1 MRCKKVRQKLDAYAA
16 NELTAGVR
24 EQVAEHLAACDACR
38 QALAR
43 QRDLAALLRGIP
55 APPVPDGF
63 RARLMAA
70 ARERL
75 SARERPVT
83 PPASPWRWWRSASV
97 PMRLAAAAVLVLSLS
112 LGALMGLDTA
122 RGTSPAPFTGA
133 QTVEADP
140 TAVYNLDSLA
150 DTPSGSLAETYLTLA
165 SARSE
170 EGE

>member
-1 MRCKKVRQKLDAYAA
+1 MRCRQVKQKLDAYAA
-16 NELTAGVR
+16 DELTAGVR
-24 EQVAEHLAACDACR
+24 EQVADHLAVCGACR
-38 QALAR
+38 KALAR
-43 QRDLAALLRGIP
+43 QRELAALLRAVP

-63 RARLMAA
+63 RARLVAA

-83 PPASPWRWWRSASV
+83 APASPWRWWRSASV
-97 PMRLAAAAVLVLSLS
+97 PMRLAAAAVLALSLS

-122 RGTSPAPFTGA
+122 RGPSPAPSTGA
-133 QTVEADP
+133 ETVQADP

-150 DTPSGSLAETYLTLA
+150 DTPSGSLAEAYLTLA

>member
-1 MRCKKVRQKLDAYAA
+1 MRCEQVQQKLDAYEA

-24 EQVAEHLAACDACR
+24 EQVANHLTACDACR

-43 QRDLAALLRGIP
+43 QRELVALLRGVA

-63 RARLMAA
+63 RAQLMAA

-83 PPASPWRWWRSASV
+83 APASPWRWWVSVSV
-97 PMRLAAAAVLVLSLS
+97 PMRLAAAAVLALSLS

-122 RGTSPAPFTGA
+122 RGFSPAPSTGA
-133 QTVEADP
+133 QVVQADP

-150 DTPSGSLAETYLTLA
+150 DAPSGSLAEAYLTLA
-165 SARSE
+165 TAPAG

>member
-1 MRCKKVRQKLDAYAA
+1 VRCEQVRQKLDAYEA

-38 QALAR
+38 QVLAR
-43 QRDLAALLRGIP
+43 QRDLAALLRAVP

-70 ARERL
+70 ARER
-75 SARERPVT
+75 PVT
-83 PPASPWRWWRSASV
+83 PPESPWRWWASVSV
-97 PMRLAAAAVLVLSLS
+97 PMRLAAAAVLLVSLS
-112 LGALMGLDTA
+112 LGALMGFDTA
-122 RGTSPAPFTGA
+122 RGTLPAPSTGV
-133 QTVEADP
+133 QVVQADP

-150 DTPSGSLAETYLTLA
+150 DAPSGSLAEAYLTLA
-165 SARSE
+165 SAPAG